1 MAAQGKEE
9 VMCAQK
15 GAALSR
21 QEGTVCA
28 QLGEVT
34 ACDILGDWPVVHVAG
49 SLGYRMSHELR
60 LPDTK
65 L

>member
-1 MAAQGKEE
+1 MAVQGKEE
-9 VMCAQK
+9 VTCAQK

-34 ACDILGDWPVVHVAG
+34 ACDILGDWPVVPCG
-49 SLGYRMSHELR
+49 REFR
-60 LPDTK
+60 IQDIT
-65 L
+65 